1 MIDRKVHLEPFIRIP
16 IQYATYQRKIRTCG
30 EHENFKGDSY
40 CPKCGKEIKIQIV
53 PDKQQLWCEEL
64 IGNENFYQYFED
76 ETMYLFSNI
85 HDVQID
91 NDENKFTVITVELID
106 SLINK
111 FESLHKEDIQ
121 KLSEKLNSKL
131 KVEFGFVYAV
141 S

>member
-1 MIDRKVHLEPFIRIP
+1 MIDRNAHLEPFIRIP
-16 IQYATYQRKIRTCG
+16 IQYVTYQRKIRTCG
-30 EHENFKGDSY
+30 EHETFKNDFF
-40 CPKCGKEIKIQIV
+40 CPKCGKKIEVQEI
-53 PDKQQLWCEEL
+53 PDKQPLWCEEL
-64 IGNENFYQYFED
+64 IGNENFYQYFEG

-85 HDVQID
+85 HDVRVD
-91 NDENKFTVITVELID
+91 NDENKFTVITVELIN

-111 FESLHKEDIQ
+111 FETLHENDIQ